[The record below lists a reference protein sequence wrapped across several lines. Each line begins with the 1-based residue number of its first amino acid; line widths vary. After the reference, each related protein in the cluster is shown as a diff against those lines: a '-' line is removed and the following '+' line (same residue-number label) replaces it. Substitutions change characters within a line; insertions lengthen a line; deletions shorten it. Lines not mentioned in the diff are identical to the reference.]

1 MLPAAGP
8 LNWPHLSAPCSYVGS
23 EWQTKWQI
31 KVSTKEDS
39 IKKHSIF
46 GGQYHLVQQREH
58 LEADIYIHGQ
68 EFLYELSN
76 LAVQCVASKQHHSM

>member
-8 LNWPHLSAPCSYVGS
+8 LNWPHLTAPCSYVGS

-68 EFLYELSN
+68 EF
-76 LAVQCVASKQHHSM
+76 